1 MISAHHSLDGL
12 YVFWLNCASVI
23 LGVVVFYVLF
33 FVQIVC
39 FCKLQKQWDTDP
51 ANLILVRWKG
61 HPYKQFG
68 QSRKPVYLRL
78 IRENGRLHA

>member
-33 FVQIVC
+33 FC
-39 FCKLQKQWDTDP
+39 
-51 ANLILVRWKG
+51 ANRLFLEVTETVG
-61 HPYKQFG
+61 HR
-68 QSRKPVYLRL
+68 SC
-78 IRENGRLHA
+78 